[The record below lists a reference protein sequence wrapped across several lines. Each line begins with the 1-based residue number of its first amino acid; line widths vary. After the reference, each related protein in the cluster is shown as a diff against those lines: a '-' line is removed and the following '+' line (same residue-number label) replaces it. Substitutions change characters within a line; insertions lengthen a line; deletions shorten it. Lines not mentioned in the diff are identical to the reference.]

1 MNKTNQK
8 IYCFGL
14 FSIESVIISGLD
26 MVIGIS
32 QKQKVENFLFYN
44 RDTQKKL
51 FHVLPL
57 LGQDMKES
65 KNDPCTH

>member
-44 RDTQKKL
+44 RDTQKN
-51 FHVLPL
+51 FSTYCH
-57 LGQDMKES
+57 
-65 KNDPCTH
+65 C